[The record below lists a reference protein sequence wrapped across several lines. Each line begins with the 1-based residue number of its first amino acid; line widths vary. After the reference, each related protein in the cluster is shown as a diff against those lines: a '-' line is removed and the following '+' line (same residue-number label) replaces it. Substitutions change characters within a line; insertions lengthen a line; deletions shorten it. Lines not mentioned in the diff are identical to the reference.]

1 MKNILVIY
9 HANCTDG
16 FGAAY
21 AAWKKFGSTADYLP
35 MAFGDPLPAF
45 HKDLELYILD
55 FSFPKEIYRQITQK
69 VKNIVLLDHHKHA
82 FANLKEEHGCFFNL
96 SKSGARL
103 AWEYFHPQ
111 MPVPRFITYIEDG
124 DLLKFS
130 LEETKPF
137 YRGILPIPYEFEFW
151 EPLEDEAYL
160 SNIIEQGKLFEIF
173 FQSQVKQMLH
183 NAKPVMLCGKQ
194 GLMINSTYMF
204 VNEVGQLL
212 AKQCGTFAL
221 VWFEEKN
228 HIKCSLRSVN
238 DFDVSE
244 IAMKLNGGGHP
255 QASAFTMNN
264 LNDFVELIK
273 KENLCFTN

>member
-16 FGAAY
+16 FGSAY
-21 AAWKKFGSTADYLP
+21 AAWKKFGNSADYLP
-35 MAFGDPLPAF
+35 MAFGDPLPLF
-45 HKDLELYILD
+45 HKELSVFILD
-55 FSFPKEIYRQITQK
+55 FSFSKEIYRQISDQ
-69 VKNIVLLDHHKHA
+69 VKSVVLLDHHKHA
-82 FANLKEEHGCFFNL
+82 FSSLKDEHGCFFNL

-103 AWEYFHPQ
+103 SWEYFHPDMQ
-111 MPVPRFITYIEDG
+111 VPRFVTYIEDG

-137 YRGILPIPYEFEFW
+137 YRGILPIPYEFEHW
-151 EPLEDEAYL
+151 QLLEDETYL
-160 SNIIEQGKLFEIF
+160 SQIIEQGKLFEVF
-173 FQSQVKQMLH
+173 FQSQVKQMMYH
-183 NAKPVMLCGKQ
+183 AKPITLCGKN

-204 VNEVGQLL
+204 VNEIGQLL

-228 HIKCSLRSVN
+228 HIKCSLRSVG

-244 IAMKLNGGGHP
+244 IAMHFNGGGHP
-255 QASAFTMNN
+255 QASAFTMKN
-264 LNDFVELIK
+264 LDDFSTLII
-273 KENLCFTN
+273 EQNEQ